1 MTPGVRDALKSHR
14 TKQTEE
20 RLKAGS
26 AYQDRDLVFATEAG
40 TPINPSNLHDRSF
53 APLLKKAGLPRITF
67 HDLRHT
73 TASLLFSRNV
83 HPKFVQELLQRFA
96 VQLDRNARDIL
107 TFAQSLF
114 PVRNMA
120 KDAGGSITV
129 QTAIVHASVTFTLG
143 TYSHMLPGMGGEAAN
158 AIGEALG

>member
-40 TPINPSNLHDRSF
+40 TPINPSNLRNRSF
-53 APLLKKAGLPRITF
+53 APLLKKAGLPQITF

-73 TASLLFSRNV
+73 TASLLFSKNV
-83 HPKFVQELLQRFA
+83 HPKFVQELL
-96 VQLDRNARDIL
+96 
-107 TFAQSLF
+107 
-114 PVRNMA
+114 
-120 KDAGGSITV
+120 G
-129 QTAIVHASVTFTLG
+129 HASVAFTLD
-143 TYSHMLPGMGGEAAN
+143 TYSHMLPGMGGEAAD
-158 AIGEALG
+158 AMGETLG